1 MAAHGLLLAGL
12 QPHNTLFHACS
23 GSCANEDVCSS
34 QVYSADMFYSVF
46 KKDPMNGKEGRR
58 YRHTVLE
65 RGGSQEEMQTLED
78 FLGRKPS
85 TEAFYKELGI
95 VR

>member
-1 MAAHGLLLAGL
+1 MLISVNSYYGYL
-12 QPHNTLFHACS
+12 
-23 GSCANEDVCSS
+23 SS
-34 QVYSADMFYSVF
+34 QVYSTDMFYSIF
-46 KKDPMNGKEGRR
+46 KCDPMNAKEGRR

-65 RGGSQEEMQTLED
+65 RGGSKEEMEILEE

-95 VR
+95 AA